1 MDIKI
6 LYYSQIENRWRGL
19 MEDDQYECPSA
30 NSPLWAC
37 ITGVVT

>member
-1 MDIKI
+1 
-6 LYYSQIENRWRGL
+6 

-37 ITGVVT
+37 ITGVDTQWDQVLYPTHQGIFDN